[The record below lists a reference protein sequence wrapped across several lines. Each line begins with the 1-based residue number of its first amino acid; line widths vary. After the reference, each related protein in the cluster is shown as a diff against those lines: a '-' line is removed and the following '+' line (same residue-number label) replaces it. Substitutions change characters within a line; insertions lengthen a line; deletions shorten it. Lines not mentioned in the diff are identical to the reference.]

1 MASKTTFRP
10 ATAEDAKRFYKGS
23 ACPLS
28 FRGMV
33 AEQGDDIVALFGVSY
48 EQGIP
53 VAFSEITDALRE
65 NKKDIVKG
73 CRILMKML
81 DTVRGSVYAVANP
94 DEPTAPYLLIK
105 LGWRPTGR
113 FTPHG
118 ELMARSTEC
127 S

>member
-1 MASKTTFRP
+1 MASKATFRR
-10 ATAEDAKRFYKGS
+10 AAAEDAAVFYREGI
-23 ACPLS
+23 PLS
-28 FRGMV
+28 FRGWV
-33 AEQGDDIVALFGVSY
+33 AEQDGVVTALFGISY
-48 EQGIP
+48 EHGIP
-53 VAFSEITDALRE
+53 VAFSQIADPMRSC
-65 NKKDIVKG
+65 KKSIAKG

-81 DTVRGSVYAVANP
+81 DSIRGPVYAVADPN
-94 DEPTAPYLLIK
+94 EPTAPYLLIK

>member
-10 ATAEDAKRFYKGS
+10 ATAEDAKRFYKGR

-33 AEQGDDIVALFGVSY
+33 AEQGADIVALFGVSY
-48 EQGIP
+48 EHGIP

-65 NKKDIVKG
+65 NKKDVVKG

-81 DTVRGSVYAVANP
+81 DTVRGPVYTVADPN
-94 DEPTAPYLLIK
+94 EPTAPYLLIK

-118 ELMARSTEC
+118 ELMARTATC